1 MLRFIQVIVCNL
13 PRIYMIPKMA
23 YKAKHTEKYTE
34 EECYEYARLA
44 IRRMMKSGHIT
55 TQSYGMENLPK
66 EGGYMMFPNHQGK
79 YDALGIMIS
88 HDAPC
93 SVVIDDKK
101 SHGLL
106 VKQFIDLVH
115 GKRLVKDDLRQSIG
129 IIRELSEDTKNGRRF
144 IIFPEG
150 GYAHNHNTLGEFKP
164 GCFKSA
170 MKARVPIVPVA
181 LIDSYK
187 VFEEWT
193 LKKVETQVHFLKAI
207 PYEEYKGMTTVE
219 IAQMV
224 KEQITRVI
232 AENVNPE
239 SVNTENLNPV

>member
-1 MLRFIQVIVCNL
+1 MLRFIQVIVYNL

-23 YKAKHTEKYTE
+23 YKAKHAEKYSE

-44 IRRMMKSGHIT
+44 IRRMMKAGHIT
-55 TQSYGMENLPK
+55 TKRFGVENLPK

-79 YDALGIMIS
+79 YDALGIMYA

-93 SVVIDDKK
+93 SVVMDDAK
-101 SHGLL
+101 SHQLL
-106 VKQFIDLVH
+106 VSQFVDLVH
-115 GKRLVKDDLRQSIG
+115 GKRLVKNDLRQSVS
-129 IIRELSEDTKNGRRF
+129 IIKELAEDTRNGRKF

-150 GYAHNHNTLGEFKP
+150 GYCHNHNTLGEFTP

-170 MKARVPIVPVA
+170 MKAKVPIIPVA

-187 VFEEWT
+187 VFEEWS

-207 PYEEYKGMTTVE
+207 PFEEYREMTTVE
-219 IAQMV
+219 IAALV
-224 KEQITRVI
+224 KERINNKISEVLSF
-232 AENVNPE
+232 A
-239 SVNTENLNPV
+239 

>member
-1 MLRFIQVIVCNL
+1 MTTCDFWLKLRLFGLFEPSDSVTDFFYFQPIKIWNQRRDFLHKLNRKIADQYNVVAVEDINMKAMGRCMYFWKSVPDNSCGKFGEIL
-13 PRIYMIPKMA
+13 E
-23 YKAKHTEKYTE
+23 YK
-34 EECYEYARLA
+34 L
-44 IRRMMKSGHIT
+44 RR
-55 TQSYGMENLPK
+55 
-66 EGGYMMFPNHQGK
+66 
-79 YDALGIMIS
+79 
-88 HDAPC
+88 
-93 SVVIDDKK
+93 
-101 SHGLL
+101 
-106 VKQFIDLVH
+106 H

-129 IIRELSEDTKNGRRF
+129 IIRELSEDTRNGRRF

-207 PYEEYKGMTTVE
+207 PYEEYKGMTTIE

-224 KEQITRVI
+224 KEQIARTI
-232 AENVNPE
+232 AENRTPK
-239 SVNTENLNPV
+239 SVNTENLNLV